1 MLNHQCKQICRLINK
16 LVRHIMLAMVQ
27 LVTLP
32 CIVLSGQPVV
42 VTALQHLLFE
52 GLKLQYVQNRMTK

>member
-1 MLNHQCKQICRLINK
+1 
-16 LVRHIMLAMVQ
+16 MLAMVQ